1 MGDPLR
7 DLVSGAIILGNLVVG
22 LFFLRFWKETTDRLF
37 LIFGFAF
44 WLLAVQRISLVLFAG
59 SADAEVYLYL
69 IRLAA
74 FVMIIIA
81 ILDKNRIVQ
90 QPR

>member
-22 LFFLRFWKETTDRLF
+22 LFFLRFWKETADRLF
-37 LIFGFAF
+37 LIFGLAF

-59 SADAEVYLYL
+59 NPDADVYLYL
-69 IRLAA
+69 IRLTA

-81 ILDKNRIVQ
+81 ILDKNRAVR